1 MPSTSVILSPASLTA
16 LVIASRCNANWLLW
30 GSVPISSLSST
41 PTIHT
46 ALDSSLSALRSAIR
60 FASWLAC
67 RLEQRNGH
75 VVRQLGKHY
84 FHGHV
89 ALNHFGIRFHI
100 HEIGQHAWPLFKFDH
115 GQDIGR
121 WHLDG
126 AIERTIQDLKR
137 VELAPAA
144 ALDPGQVF
152 GMAMRAKH
160 ARIEVDLAAILTFGQ
175 HELAFF
181 HAIPIRLR
189 LRCNRLWNW
198 TFGFHETPFTS
209 AECRIA
215 YSGQP
220 GYSAMPR
227 PIIQVVS
234 MSERKSSSSGKLAP
248 TASLSSQR
256 QEHKT
261 PGGAKYSGIVT
272 LSSLVRWSHV
282 SSAPWHW
289 R

>member
-16 LVIASRCNANWLLW
+16 LVIASKCNANWLLW

-41 PTIHT
+41 PTIQT
-46 ALDSSLSALRSAIR
+46 ELDSSLIALRSAIR

-67 RLEQRNGH
+67 RLEQRNSY

-89 ALNHFGIRFHI
+89 ALNRFGVRFHI
-100 HEIGQHAWPLFKFDH
+100 HEIGQHARPFLQFDH
-115 GQDIGR
+115 GQNIGR

-126 AIERTIQDLKR
+126 TIERTIQDLKR
-137 VELAPAA
+137 VELALAA

-152 GMAMRAKH
+152 GMAMRAKR
-160 ARIEVDLAAILTFGQ
+160 AWIEVDLTAILAFGQ

-181 HAIPIRLR
+181 HAIPIGLR
-189 LRCNRLWNW
+189 LWCNWLWNW

-209 AECRIA
+209 AVCRMA

-220 GYSAMPR
+220 SHSAMPR
-227 PIIQVVS
+227 PIIQAGS
-234 MSERKSSSSGKLAP
+234 MSERKSSSSVKKV
-248 TASLSSQR
+248 TA
-256 QEHKT
+256 
-261 PGGAKYSGIVT
+261 
-272 LSSLVRWSHV
+272 
-282 SSAPWHW
+282 
-289 R
+289 